1 MMPASPVK
9 NVVEVFWRFLLLG
22 LVSFGGPAA
31 HLGYFRQA
39 FVERRQWLSN
49 DHYGQ
54 LVAISQ
60 FLPGPASSQV
70 GFAIGH
76 HRAGL
81 GGALAAFLGFT
92 LPSFVLMASLAVASR
107 GWAED
112 SQWFGVVA
120 GLKVFAVVVVAD
132 AVTAMFGTFC
142 RVRLSRFLAVG
153 LAAALVVFP
162 TLWVQMGG
170 LVLAAILGAFL
181 LNPESGQKPGT
192 GRLAWV
198 PLLLYGGALVALIF
212 ALPQSIWR
220 EVAAP
225 FFQAGSLVFGGGHV
239 VLPLLQQTVGE
250 AVTPDRFLFGYAS
263 AQAIPGPMF
272 TLSAFLGAELW
283 QQNPLLG
290 ALIATLAVFAPGF
303 LLLLALQGAWYRLTA
318 RPALA
323 GAVAGINAAVVGLL
337 MAALYQPVF
346 LQGVVSATAMAAAL
360 LGFAALRWLKVP
372 LVVLA
377 MAFALMG
384 LLGFFSV

>member
-39 FVERRQWLSN
+39 FVERRHWLSN

-162 TLWVQMGG
+162 TLWVQMSG

-192 GRLAWV
+192 GHLAWV

-377 MAFALMG
+377 MAFALASSP
-384 LLGFFSV
+384 FCRYA

>member
-1 MMPASPVK
+1 MVPVSPIK
-9 NVVEVFWRFLLLG
+9 NVLDVFWRFLLLG

-39 FVERRQWLSN
+39 FVEKRQWLSN

-54 LVAISQ
+54 LVALSQ

-81 GGALAAFLGFT
+81 AGALAAFIGFT
-92 LPSFVLMASLAVASR
+92 LPSFGLMATLAVSSQA
-107 GWAED
+107 WAAD
-112 SQWFGVVA
+112 SQWYGVVA

-142 RVRLSRFLAVG
+142 RARIGRLLAVG
-153 LAAALVVFP
+153 LAAALIAFP
-162 TLWVQMGG
+162 TLWVQMSG
-170 LVLAAILGAFL
+170 LVLAALLGAFL
-181 LNPESGQKPGT
+181 LSPEPGKAPSA
-192 GRLAWV
+192 GRLHWW
-198 PLLLYGGALVALIF
+198 PLLLYAWIIVGLVF

-250 AVTPDRFLFGYAS
+250 AVSPDRFLFGYAS
-263 AQAIPGPMF
+263 AQAVPGPMF

-283 QQNPLLG
+283 QQSPLLG
-290 ALIATLAVFAPGF
+290 ALVAIMAVFAPGF

-346 LQGVVSATAMAAAL
+346 VQGVVTSVAMAAAV

-372 LVVLA
+372 VVVLA
-377 MAFALMG
+377 MAFALLG
-384 LLGFFSV
+384 LLGLFSA

>member
-1 MMPASPVK
+1 MRSGHFLTAVI
-9 NVVEVFWRFLLLG
+9 EVFWRFLLLG

-54 LVAISQ
+54 LVALCQ

-76 HRAGL
+76 HRAGIA
-81 GGALAAFLGFT
+81 GALAAFIGFT
-92 LPSFVLMASLAVASR
+92 LPSFILMTVLAVSSQS
-107 GWAED
+107 WAND
-112 SQWFGVVA
+112 SPLYGVVT

-142 RVRLSRFLAVG
+142 RTRTRRLVAVA
-153 LAAALVVFP
+153 LAAAVVLYP
-162 TLWVQMGG
+162 SLWVQMGG
-170 LVLAAILGAFL
+170 LVVAAVVGGLLLAPEPGQRPKSDRFRWLPLVLFAWIVLGLAL
-181 LNPESGQKPGT
+181 ALPES
-192 GRLAWV
+192 L
-198 PLLLYGGALVALIF
+198 
-212 ALPQSIWR
+212 WR
-220 EVAAP
+220 TVAAP

-250 AVTPDRFLFGYAS
+250 AVSADRFLFGYAS
-263 AQAIPGPMF
+263 AQAVPGPMF

-283 QQNPLLG
+283 STAPWLG
-290 ALIATLAVFAPGF
+290 ALVAVLAIFAPGF
-303 LLLLALQGAWYRLTA
+303 LLLLAFQGAWYRLTA
-318 RPALA
+318 RPLLA

-337 MAALYQPVF
+337 LAALYQPVF
-346 LQGVVSATAMAAAL
+346 IQGVAGVHAMVAAA

-372 LVVLA
+372 VVVLA
-377 MAFALMG
+377 FGFAL
-384 LLGFFSV
+384 LGVLGVF